1 VNASLWATRVWHEF
15 RAGNLTRAF
24 RDVLLKLNAYA
35 RGGVAFPSQATLA
48 ARTACSVRTVARA
61 LAVARDLDLIS
72 WAERRV
78 RRGWRWLRTSNV
90 YRLVM
95 PQTPVQPQPRPPRAP
110 SKSSFSPPR
119 AESPVVGA
127 TNFDALSAML
137 VAASKGPDL
146 LAARRAAF
154 SRQSTIERIHGCP

>member
-78 RRGWRWLRTSNV
+78 RRGPNHALQEPLLN
-90 YRLVM
+90 LH
-95 PQTPVQPQPRPPRAP
+95 
-110 SKSSFSPPR
+110 SP
-119 AESPVVGA
+119 
-127 TNFDALSAML
+127 
-137 VAASKGPDL
+137 L
-146 LAARRAAF
+146 LAQRVR
-154 SRQSTIERIHGCP
+154 